1 MSDREIKAE
10 EEHKDVHD
18 EGGDDEVRAGSFCHV
33 VPLVSTSGARHNVS
47 KSLELVM
54 QNKY

>member
-1 MSDREIKAE
+1 MKTE

-18 EGGDDEVRAGSFCHV
+18 EGGDDEVRAGSFCQA
-33 VPLVSTSGARHNVS
+33 PQVSTSIARASNVS

>member
-1 MSDREIKAE
+1 MKVE

-18 EGGDDEVRAGSFCHV
+18 EGGDDEVRVGSFCHIA
-33 VPLVSTSGARHNVS
+33 PQVSTIFARGSNVS

-54 QNKY
+54 QNSY